1 VKQKRAAV
9 HIATCGGGE
18 VVREGDKGL
27 LGRRWRWMGSRSD
40 FQNTHQKERERERI
54 ERGKE
59 KESKEQGW
67 RLWGGGMKAKG
78 DTH

>member
-40 FQNTHQKERERERI
+40 FQNTHQKRERERENR
-54 ERGKE
+54 EREGE
-59 KESKEQGW
+59 GEQGA
-67 RLWGGGMKAKG
+67 RMAFVGRGEEGKG
-78 DTH
+78 